1 LHHLVLERLF
11 RRFADEGR
19 FPLRAAPAELELVD
33 EVCDDVIA
41 EWRKTEAVGHPALFA
56 VKERQLREQVTA
68 LVRGEARETPSP
80 GCRPSQ
86 FEREFGPLPIR
97 VPDGGDVWLKGQVD
111 RVDVGEG
118 RAVVLD
124 YKIGSKKT
132 YSAQVG
138 DDALCVTA
146 WQLPIYAVAVRS
158 ELGISDVDA
167 RFYSLRDGEPTK
179 PVREPP
185 NFAAALGAL
194 HQLMRAGDFSVR
206 PREDACERCN
216 MEAAC
221 RVRQLK
227 IAEEEA

>member
-1 LHHLVLERLF
+1 M
-11 RRFADEGR
+11 
-19 FPLRAAPAELELVD
+19 
-33 EVCDDVIA
+33 CDDVIA

-68 LVRGEARETPSP
+68 LVRGEAREPPSP
-80 GCRPSQ
+80 GCRPAQ
-86 FEREFGPLPIR
+86 FEREFGPLPVR
-97 VPDGGDVWLKGQVD
+97 VPDGEDVWLKGQVD
-111 RVDVGEG
+111 RVDVGDG

-138 DDALCVTA
+138 EDTLCVTA
-146 WQLPIYAVAVRS
+146 WQLPIYAAAVRR

-179 PVREPP
+179 AVREPP
-185 NFAAALGAL
+185 HFAASLGTVRQAML
-194 HQLMRAGDFSVR
+194 AGDFTVR
-206 PREDACERCN
+206 PREDACERCS
-216 MEAAC
+216 MESAC

-227 IAEEEA
+227 IAEDEP